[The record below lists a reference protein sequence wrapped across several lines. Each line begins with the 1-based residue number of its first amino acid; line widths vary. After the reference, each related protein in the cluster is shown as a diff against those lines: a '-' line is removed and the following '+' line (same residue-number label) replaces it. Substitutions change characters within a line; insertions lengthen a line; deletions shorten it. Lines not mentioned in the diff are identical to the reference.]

1 MKVSEGT
8 LRGPKG
14 IHGGA
19 CDVWNYS
26 NKWEICVKADK
37 GKFAKELSL
46 LQIDKKTFEICVKPD
61 KRRFLLRRWTD

>member
-19 CDVWNYS
+19 CDVWNCT
-26 NKWEICVKADK
+26 NKLEIFVKADK
-37 GKFAKELSL
+37 GKFTKELAL
-46 LQIDKKTFEICVKPD
+46 LQIDQKTWEI
-61 KRRFLLRRWTD
+61 